1 MPTNVYF
8 DTGTMPEQNLYEDL
22 IIEQLRIYGQDVYY
36 IPRKMAG
43 TDNIFGED
51 ISSSFED
58 AYLIEMYIDNT
69 DGYEGEKELMSK
81 FGLDIQDDATF
92 TVARRRW
99 EQFVTVDNNIIES
112 SRPNEGD
119 LIYWAKG
126 KKLFEI
132 TFVDHD
138 DPFYQVH
145 NLPTY
150 KLKCKTFEYSSE
162 VIDTGIAELD
172 NIETDNSLDQM
183 QHQITLEQTVPF
195 NQGIRLEGAGQGKIF
210 DASTICYDQ
219 PAGGSFDASTLT
231 FDTSGPFIIM
241 EDETLSGALAVENSV
256 EGADASYIILE
267 TYDIATIDENSQNED
282 FELADDNILDFTES
296 NPFGDAGMK

>member
-8 DTGTMPEQNLYEDL
+8 DTGTRPEQNLYEDL

-36 IPRKMAG
+36 IPRKLVG
-43 TDNIFGED
+43 TDNVFGED
-51 ISSSFED
+51 IGSTFED
-58 AYLIEMYIDNT
+58 AYLIEMYVDNV

-119 LIYWAKG
+119 LIYWPKG
-126 KKLFEI
+126 SKLFEI
-132 TFVDHD
+132 TFVDKD

-150 KLKCKTFEYSSE
+150 KLKCKTFEYGSE
-162 VIDTGIAELD
+162 ALDTGIAEID
-172 NIETDNSLDQM
+172 AIETDNSLDQLS
-183 QHQITLEQTVPF
+183 HQMTLEQSGTF
-195 NQGIRLEGAGQGKIF
+195 TEEFRLENEDGVILLESDTDGTNNLI
-210 DASTICYDQ
+210 SETETH
-219 PAGGSFDASTLT
+219 GGSVV
-231 FDTSGPFIIM
+231 I
-241 EDETLSGALAVENSV
+241 ENNV
-256 EGADASYIILE
+256 EGAEASYIILE
-267 TYDIATIDENSQNED
+267 SYVIETIDENAQNDTFEFED
-282 FELADDNILDFTES
+282 DDVLDFSES
-296 NPFGDAGMK
+296 NPFGDAGIR

>member
-8 DTGTMPEQNLYEDL
+8 DTGTKPEQNLYEDL
-22 IIEQLRIYGQDVYY
+22 IIEQLRIYGQDCYY
-36 IPRKMAG
+36 IPRNMVSEDKV
-43 TDNIFGED
+43 FGED
-51 ISSSFED
+51 SLSKFED
-58 AYLIEMYIDNT
+58 AYMLEMYVDNV

-99 EQFVTVDNNIIES
+99 EQFVTVDNNIVVS

-119 LIYWAKG
+119 LVYWPKG
-126 KKLFEI
+126 SKLFEI

-150 KLKCKTFEYSSE
+150 KLKCKTFEYGSE
-162 VIDTGIAELD
+162 ELDTGIAAID
-172 NIETDNSLDQM
+172 SIETDNSLDQLS
-183 QHQITLEQTVPF
+183 HQMTLENATTF
-195 NQGIRLEGAGQGKIF
+195 NEFFALETGTPSEGQLRLEDSLLGDKIISETV
-210 DASTICYDQ
+210 DNI
-219 PAGGSFDASTLT
+219 GS
-231 FDTSGPFIIM
+231 IVM
-241 EDETLSGALAVENSV
+241 ENSV
-256 EGADASYIILE
+256 EGAEADYIILE
-267 TYDIATIDENSQNED
+267 TYRVDTIDETAQNDLFDSEED
-282 FELADDNILDFTES
+282 TILDFTES

>member
-8 DTGTMPEQNLYEDL
+8 DTGTTREQHLYEDL

-36 IPRKMAG
+36 IPRKLLG
-43 TDNIFGED
+43 EDQVFGED
-51 ISSSFED
+51 TASKFED
-58 AYLIEMYIDNT
+58 AYLIEMYMDNI

-99 EQFVTVDNNIIES
+99 EQFVSIDNNIIES

-119 LIYWAKG
+119 LIYWSKG
-126 KKLFEI
+126 NKLFEI
-132 TFVDHD
+132 TFVDKD

-150 KLKCKTFEYSSE
+150 KLKCKTFEYGSE
-162 VIDTGIAELD
+162 ALDTGISEIDA
-172 NIETDNSLDQM
+172 IEDANSLNQLSHQM
-183 QHQITLEQTVPF
+183 TTEQSGTF
-195 NQGIRLEGAGQGKIF
+195 NEGFRLEDGTGLLLQETYVSGVIAGQQLV
-210 DASTICYDQ
+210 S
-219 PAGGSFDASTLT
+219 
-231 FDTSGPFIIM
+231 
-241 EDETLSGALAVENSV
+241 EDETHGGSIALENSV
-256 EGADASYIILE
+256 EGADTSYIILE
-267 TYDIATIDENSQNED
+267 TYKVDTIDENAQNDLFDSE
-282 FELADDNILDFTES
+282 DDNVLDFSES

>member
-8 DTGTMPEQNLYEDL
+8 DTGTKPEQHLYEDL
-22 IIEQLRIYGQDVYY
+22 IIEQLQIYGQDVYY

-43 TDNIFGED
+43 VDNIFGED
-51 ISSSFED
+51 NSSSFED
-58 AYLIEMYIDNT
+58 SYLIEMYMETI

-92 TVARRRW
+92 VVARRRW
-99 EQFVTVDNNIIES
+99 EQFVSIDNNLIVS

-119 LIYWAKG
+119 LIYFPKAS
-126 KKLFEI
+126 KLFEI

-150 KLKCKTFEYSSE
+150 KLKCKTFEYGSE
-162 VIDTGIAELD
+162 SIDTGITEID
-172 NIETDNSLDQM
+172 EIEDDNSLDMLSHQM
-183 QHQITLEQTVPF
+183 TLEAEV
-195 NQGIRLEGAGQGKIF
+195 GSILLENA
-210 DASTICYDQ
+210 
-219 PAGGSFDASTLT
+219 
-231 FDTSGPFIIM
+231 
-241 EDETLSGALAVENSV
+241 V

-267 TYDIATIDENSQNED
+267 TYNVATIDENSQNDD

-296 NPFGDAGMK
+296 NPFGDAGMN

>member
-8 DTGTMPEQNLYEDL
+8 DTGTRPEQALYEDL

-36 IPRKMAG
+36 LPRNTAG
-43 TDNIFGED
+43 LDNIFGED
-51 ISSSFED
+51 NSSSFDD
-58 AYLIEMYIDNT
+58 AYMIEMYVDNV

-99 EQFVTVDNNIIES
+99 EQFISVDNNLLVS

-119 LIYWAKG
+119 LIYWPKG
-126 KKLFEI
+126 NKLFEI

-138 DPFYQVH
+138 DPFYQVQ

-150 KLKCKTFEYSSE
+150 KLKCKTFEYASE

-172 NIETDNSLDQM
+172 AIEDNNSLDM
-183 QHQITLEQTVPF
+183 LSHQLSLETAT
-195 NQGIRLEGAGQGKIF
+195 GTGAI
-210 DASTICYDQ
+210 
-219 PAGGSFDASTLT
+219 
-231 FDTSGPFIIM
+231 
-241 EDETLSGALAVENSV
+241 ALENSV
-256 EGADASYIILE
+256 DGAIASYIVLE
-267 TYDIATIDENSQNED
+267 TYNIANIDENSQNED
-282 FELADDNILDFTES
+282 FEIADDTILDFSET

>member
-8 DTGTMPEQNLYEDL
+8 DTGTKPEQALYEDL
-22 IIEQLRIYGQDVYY
+22 MIEQLRIYGQDVYY

-51 ISSSFED
+51 NSSSFED
-58 AYLIEMYIDNT
+58 AYLIEMYMET
-69 DGYEGEKELMSK
+69 VDGYEGEKELMSK

-92 TVARRRW
+92 VVARRRW
-99 EQFVTVDNNIIES
+99 EQFVSIDNNIIES

-119 LIYWAKG
+119 LIFFPKG

-150 KLKCKTFEYSSE
+150 KLKCKTFEYGSE
-162 VIDTGIAELD
+162 EIDTGIAELD
-172 NIETDNSLDQM
+172 AIETDNSLNMLSHQM
-183 QHQITLEQTVPF
+183 TLED
-195 NQGIRLEGAGQGKIF
+195 GSGSMLLEN
-210 DASTICYDQ
+210 T
-219 PAGGSFDASTLT
+219 
-231 FDTSGPFIIM
+231 
-241 EDETLSGALAVENSV
+241 V
-256 EGADASYIILE
+256 EGAAASYIILE
-267 TYDIATIDENSQNED
+267 TYNVATIDENSQNDD

-296 NPFGDAGMK
+296 NPFGDAGMR

>member
-8 DTGTMPEQNLYEDL
+8 DTGTKPEQNLYEDL

-36 IPRKMAG
+36 TPRKLLG
-43 TDNIFGED
+43 TDSVFTED
-51 ISSSFED
+51 TASKFED
-58 AYLIEMYIDNT
+58 AYLIEMYVDTI

-99 EQFVTVDNNIIES
+99 EQFISIDNNIIES

-119 LIYWAKG
+119 LIYFPRG
-126 KKLFEI
+126 SKLFEI
-132 TFVDHD
+132 TFVDKD

-150 KLKCKTFEYSSE
+150 KLKCKTFEYGSE
-162 VIDTGIAELD
+162 AIDTGIAEID
-172 NIETDNSLDQM
+172 EIEDDNSLDMLSHQM
-183 QHQITLEQTVPF
+183 TLEAEV
-195 NQGIRLEGAGQGKIF
+195 GSILLENA
-210 DASTICYDQ
+210 
-219 PAGGSFDASTLT
+219 
-231 FDTSGPFIIM
+231 
-241 EDETLSGALAVENSV
+241 V

-267 TYDIATIDENSQNED
+267 TYNVATIDENSQNDD

-296 NPFGDAGMK
+296 NPFGDAGMN

>member
-8 DTGTMPEQNLYEDL
+8 DTGTKPEQNLYEDL
-22 IIEQLRIYGQDVYY
+22 IIEQLRIYGQDCYY
-36 IPRKMAG
+36 IPRNMVSEDKV
-43 TDNIFGED
+43 FGED
-51 ISSSFED
+51 SLSKFED
-58 AYLIEMYIDNT
+58 AYMLEMYVDNV

-99 EQFVTVDNNIIES
+99 EQFVTVDNNIVVS

-119 LIYWAKG
+119 LVYWPKG
-126 KKLFEI
+126 SKLFEI

-150 KLKCKTFEYSSE
+150 KLKCKTFEYGSE
-162 VIDTGIAELD
+162 ALDTGIAAID
-172 NIETDNSLDQM
+172 SIETDNSLDQLS
-183 QHQITLEQTVPF
+183 HQMTLENATTFNEFFALEEGTPSEGQLTLEDSLLGDKILSETV
-195 NQGIRLEGAGQGKIF
+195 
-210 DASTICYDQ
+210 DQ
-219 PAGGSFDASTLT
+219 VGSIVL
-231 FDTSGPFIIM
+231 
-241 EDETLSGALAVENSV
+241 ENSV
-256 EGADASYIILE
+256 EGAEADYIILE
-267 TYDIATIDENSQNED
+267 TYRVDTIDETAQNDLFDSEED
-282 FELADDNILDFTES
+282 TILDFTES

>member
-8 DTGTMPEQNLYEDL
+8 DTGTKPEQHLYEDL

-51 ISSSFED
+51 NSSSFED
-58 AYLIEMYIDNT
+58 SYLIEMYMETI
-69 DGYEGEKELMSK
+69 DGYEGEKDLMSK

-92 TVARRRW
+92 VVARRRW
-99 EQFVTVDNNIIES
+99 EQFVSVDNNIIVS

-119 LIYWAKG
+119 LIYFPKG

-150 KLKCKTFEYSSE
+150 KLKCKTFEYGSE
-162 VIDTGIAELD
+162 EIDTGIAEID
-172 NIETDNSLDQM
+172 AIETDNSLNM
-183 QHQITLEQTVPF
+183 LSHQFTLEDGT
-195 NQGIRLEGAGQGKIF
+195 GSLALEN
-210 DASTICYDQ
+210 
-219 PAGGSFDASTLT
+219 P
-231 FDTSGPFIIM
+231 
-241 EDETLSGALAVENSV
+241 V
-256 EGADASYIILE
+256 EGAATSYIILE
-267 TYDIATIDENSQNED
+267 TYNVATIDENSQNDD

>member
-8 DTGTMPEQNLYEDL
+8 DTGTRPEQNLYEDL
-22 IIEQLRIYGQDVYY
+22 IIEQLRIYGQEVYY
-36 IPRKMAG
+36 IPRKLAG
-43 TDNIFGED
+43 TDNVFGED

-58 AYLIEMYIDNT
+58 AYLIEMYVDNV

-99 EQFVTVDNNIIES
+99 EQFVSVDNNLVVS

-119 LIYWAKG
+119 LIYWPRG
-126 KKLFEI
+126 SKLFEI

-150 KLKCKTFEYSSE
+150 KLKCKTFEYGSE
-162 VIDTGIAELD
+162 AIDTGIAEID
-172 NIETDNSLDQM
+172 VIEDDNSLNQLAY
-183 QHQITLEQTVPF
+183 QVTLEQTVTF
-195 NQGIRLEGAGQGKIF
+195 NEDLRLESGDGLLIQE
-210 DASTICYDQ
+210 
-219 PAGGSFDASTLT
+219 
-231 FDTSGPFIIM
+231 DTGLNDKLIA
-241 EDETLSGALAVENSV
+241 EDETHSGSLVLENNV
-256 EGADASYIILE
+256 EGADTTYIILE
-267 TYDIATIDENSQNED
+267 SYNVETIDENAQNDTFEFED
-282 FELADDNILDFTES
+282 DDVLDFSES
-296 NPFGDAGMK
+296 NPFGDAGMR

>member
-8 DTGTMPEQNLYEDL
+8 DTGTRPEQHLYEDL

-36 IPRKMAG
+36 IPRRLVSE
-43 TDNIFGED
+43 DELFGED
-51 ISSSFED
+51 GLSKFED
-58 AYLIEMYIDNT
+58 AYLIEMYVDNN

-99 EQFVTVDNNIIES
+99 EQFVSVDNNLIVS
-112 SRPNEGD
+112 LRPNEGD
-119 LIYWAKG
+119 LVYWPKG
-126 KKLFEI
+126 RKLFEI

-150 KLKCKTFEYSSE
+150 KLKCKTFEYGSE
-162 VIDTGIAELD
+162 DIDTGIAEID
-172 NIETDNSLDQM
+172 SVETDNSLDQLEY
-183 QHQITLEQTVPF
+183 QVSLEQTGTF
-195 NQGIRLEGAGQGKIF
+195 NEEIRLEDNSGVLLDDELGDKIL
-210 DASTICYDQ
+210 S
-219 PAGGSFDASTLT
+219 
-231 FDTSGPFIIM
+231 
-241 EDETLSGALAVENSV
+241 EDETHGGSLEVEGSV
-256 EGADASYIILE
+256 QGADASYIVLE
-267 TYDIATIDENSQNED
+267 TYKVDTIDENAMND
-282 FELADDNILDFTES
+282 FFEREDDNILDFTES

>member
-8 DTGTMPEQNLYEDL
+8 DTGTKPEQALYEDL

-36 IPRKMAG
+36 IPRKLAG
-43 TDNIFGED
+43 TDDIFGED
-51 ISSSFED
+51 IGSSFED
-58 AYLIEMYIDNT
+58 AYLIEMYMETI

-92 TVARRRW
+92 VVARRRW
-99 EQFVTVDNNIIES
+99 EQFVSIDNNIIES

-119 LIYWAKG
+119 LVFFPKAN
-126 KKLFEI
+126 KLFEI

-150 KLKCKTFEYSSE
+150 KLKCKTFEYASE

-172 NIETDNSLDQM
+172 AIETNNSLDQM
-183 QHQITLEQTVPF
+183 QHQLTLEQTAVF
-195 NQGIRLEGAGQGKIF
+195 NQEIRLESNEGLIELEAALGN
-210 DASTICYDQ
+210 DN
-219 PAGGSFDASTLT
+219 
-231 FDTSGPFIIM
+231 IIT
-241 EDETLSGALAVENSV
+241 EDETLSGSLILENTV
-256 EGADASYIILE
+256 EGAEASYIVLE

-282 FELADDNILDFTES
+282 FELADDDVLDFTES
-296 NPFGDAGMK
+296 NPFGDAGMR

>member
-8 DTGTMPEQNLYEDL
+8 DTGTKPEQSLYEDL
-22 IIEQLRIYGQDVYY
+22 MIEQLQIYGQDVYY

-43 TDNIFGED
+43 VDKIFNED

-58 AYLIEMYIDNT
+58 AYLIEMYMENV
-69 DGYEGEKELMSK
+69 DGYEGEKDLMSK

-92 TVARRRW
+92 IVARRRW
-99 EQFVTVDNNIIES
+99 EQFISVDNNILVS

-119 LIYWAKG
+119 LIYFPKTS
-126 KKLFEI
+126 KMFEI

-150 KLKCKTFEYSSE
+150 KLKCKTFEYASE
-162 VIDTGIAELD
+162 GLDTGIAEID
-172 NIETDNSLDQM
+172 AIEIDNSLDLLS
-183 QHQITLEQTVPF
+183 HQLTLESGT
-195 NQGIRLEGAGQGKIF
+195 GTGSLILEN
-210 DASTICYDQ
+210 
-219 PAGGSFDASTLT
+219 
-231 FDTSGPFIIM
+231 
-241 EDETLSGALAVENSV
+241 VV
-256 EGADASYIILE
+256 EGASSSYIILE
-267 TYDIATIDENSQNED
+267 TFNIATIDENSMNDD
-282 FELADDNILDFTES
+282 FELLDDNILDFTES

>member
-8 DTGTMPEQNLYEDL
+8 DTGTKPEQNLYEDL
-22 IIEQLRIYGQDVYY
+22 IIEQLRIYGQDCYY
-36 IPRKMAG
+36 IPRNMVSEDKV
-43 TDNIFGED
+43 FGED
-51 ISSSFED
+51 SLSKFED
-58 AYLIEMYIDNT
+58 AYMVEMYVDNI

-99 EQFVTVDNNIIES
+99 EQFVTIDNNLVVS

-119 LIYWAKG
+119 LVYWPKG
-126 KKLFEI
+126 SKLFEI

-162 VIDTGIAELD
+162 DLDTGIAEID
-172 NIETDNSLDQM
+172 SIETDNSLDQLS
-183 QHQITLEQTVPF
+183 HQMTLESATTINEFFALEEGTPSDGQLKLEDSLQGDKIISETV
-195 NQGIRLEGAGQGKIF
+195 
-210 DASTICYDQ
+210 DQ
-219 PAGGSFDASTLT
+219 VGS
-231 FDTSGPFIIM
+231 IVM
-241 EDETLSGALAVENSV
+241 ENPV
-256 EGADASYIILE
+256 EGAEADYIILE
-267 TYDIATIDENSQNED
+267 TYRVDTIDETAQNDLFDSEED
-282 FELADDNILDFTES
+282 TILDFTES

>member
-8 DTGTMPEQNLYEDL
+8 DTGTKPEQNLYEDL
-22 IIEQLRIYGQDVYY
+22 IIEQLRIYGQDCYY
-36 IPRKMAG
+36 IPRNMVSEDKV
-43 TDNIFGED
+43 FGED
-51 ISSSFED
+51 SLSKFED
-58 AYLIEMYIDNT
+58 AYMLEMYVDNV

-99 EQFVTVDNNIIES
+99 EQFVTVDNNIVVS

-119 LIYWAKG
+119 LVYWPKG
-126 KKLFEI
+126 SKLFEI

-150 KLKCKTFEYSSE
+150 KLKCKTFEYASE
-162 VIDTGIAELD
+162 ELDTGIAAID
-172 NIETDNSLDQM
+172 AIETDNSLDQLS
-183 QHQITLEQTVPF
+183 HQMTLENATTFNEFFALEEGTPSEGQLKLEDSLLGDKILSETVD
-195 NQGIRLEGAGQGKIF
+195 NI
-210 DASTICYDQ
+210 
-219 PAGGSFDASTLT
+219 GS
-231 FDTSGPFIIM
+231 IVM
-241 EDETLSGALAVENSV
+241 ENSV
-256 EGADASYIILE
+256 EGAEADYIILE
-267 TYDIATIDENSQNED
+267 TYRVDTIDETAQNDLFDSEED
-282 FELADDNILDFTES
+282 TILDFTES

>member
-8 DTGTMPEQNLYEDL
+8 DTGTRPEQYLYEDL
-22 IIEQLRIYGQDVYY
+22 IIEQLRIYGQDCYY
-36 IPRKMAG
+36 IPRNMVSEDKV
-43 TDNIFGED
+43 FGED
-51 ISSSFED
+51 SLSKFED
-58 AYLIEMYIDNT
+58 AYMLEMYVDNV

-99 EQFVTVDNNIIES
+99 EQFVTVDNNIVVS

-119 LIYWAKG
+119 LVYWPKG
-126 KKLFEI
+126 SKLFEI

-150 KLKCKTFEYSSE
+150 KLKCKTFEYGSE
-162 VIDTGIAELD
+162 ALDTGIAAID
-172 NIETDNSLDQM
+172 SIETDNSLDQLS
-183 QHQITLEQTVPF
+183 HQMTLENATTFNEFFALEEGTPSDGQLKLEDSLLGDKILSETVD
-195 NQGIRLEGAGQGKIF
+195 NI
-210 DASTICYDQ
+210 
-219 PAGGSFDASTLT
+219 GSIVL
-231 FDTSGPFIIM
+231 
-241 EDETLSGALAVENSV
+241 ENSV
-256 EGADASYIILE
+256 EGAEADYIILE
-267 TYDIATIDENSQNED
+267 TYRVDTIDETAQNDLFDSEED
-282 FELADDNILDFTES
+282 TILDFTES

>member
-8 DTGTMPEQNLYEDL
+8 DTGTKPEQNLYEDL
-22 IIEQLRIYGQDVYY
+22 IIEQLRIYGQDCYY
-36 IPRKMAG
+36 IPRNMVSEDKV
-43 TDNIFGED
+43 FGED
-51 ISSSFED
+51 SLSKFED
-58 AYLIEMYIDNT
+58 AYMLEMYVDNV

-119 LIYWAKG
+119 LVYWPKG
-126 KKLFEI
+126 SKLFEI

-150 KLKCKTFEYSSE
+150 KLKCKTFEYGSE
-162 VIDTGIAELD
+162 DLDTGIAAID
-172 NIETDNSLDQM
+172 SIETDNSLDQLS
-183 QHQITLEQTVPF
+183 HQMTLENATTF
-195 NQGIRLEGAGQGKIF
+195 NEFFALETGTPSEGQLRLEDSLLGDKIISETV
-210 DASTICYDQ
+210 DNV
-219 PAGGSFDASTLT
+219 GS
-231 FDTSGPFIIM
+231 IVM
-241 EDETLSGALAVENSV
+241 ENSV
-256 EGADASYIILE
+256 EGAEADYIILE
-267 TYDIATIDENSQNED
+267 TYRVDTIDETAQNDLFDSEED
-282 FELADDNILDFTES
+282 TILDFTES

>member
-8 DTGTMPEQNLYEDL
+8 DTGTKPEQALYEDL
-22 IIEQLRIYGQDVYY
+22 IIEQLRIYGQDVYQ

-43 TDNIFGED
+43 TDTIFNED
-51 ISSSFED
+51 NGSSFED
-58 AYLIEMYIDNT
+58 SYLIEMYMETI
-69 DGYEGEKELMSK
+69 DGYEGEKDLMSK

-92 TVARRRW
+92 VVSRRRW
-99 EQFVTVDNNIIES
+99 EQFVSIDNNILVS

-119 LIYWAKG
+119 LIYFPKAS
-126 KKLFEI
+126 KLFEI

-150 KLKCKTFEYSSE
+150 KLKCKTFEYAAE
-162 VIDTGIAELD
+162 AIDTGIAEID
-172 NIETDNSLDQM
+172 AIENDNSLDM
-183 QHQITLEQTVPF
+183 LQHQITLET
-195 NQGIRLEGAGQGKIF
+195 G
-210 DASTICYDQ
+210 T
-219 PAGGSFDASTLT
+219 GSGSL
-231 FDTSGPFIIM
+231 
-241 EDETLSGALAVENSV
+241 LLENSV
-256 EGADASYIILE
+256 ESSAASYIILE
-267 TYDIATIDENSQNED
+267 TYNVATIDENSQNDD

>member
-8 DTGTMPEQNLYEDL
+8 DTGTKPEQNLYEDL
-22 IIEQLRIYGQDVYY
+22 IIEQLRIYGQDCYY
-36 IPRKMAG
+36 IPRNMVSEDKV
-43 TDNIFGED
+43 FGED
-51 ISSSFED
+51 SLSKFED
-58 AYLIEMYIDNT
+58 AYMLEMYVDNV

-99 EQFVTVDNNIIES
+99 EQFVTVDNNIVVS

-119 LIYWAKG
+119 LVYWPKG
-126 KKLFEI
+126 SKLFEI

-150 KLKCKTFEYSSE
+150 KLKCKTFEYGSE
-162 VIDTGIAELD
+162 ALDTGIAAID
-172 NIETDNSLDQM
+172 SIETDNSLDQLS
-183 QHQITLEQTVPF
+183 HQMTLENATTFNEFFALEEGTPSDGQLKLEDSLLGDKIISETVD
-195 NQGIRLEGAGQGKIF
+195 NI
-210 DASTICYDQ
+210 
-219 PAGGSFDASTLT
+219 GSIVL
-231 FDTSGPFIIM
+231 
-241 EDETLSGALAVENSV
+241 ENSV
-256 EGADASYIILE
+256 EGAEADYIILE
-267 TYDIATIDENSQNED
+267 TYRVDTIDETAQNDLFDSEED
-282 FELADDNILDFTES
+282 TILDFTES

>member
-8 DTGTMPEQNLYEDL
+8 DTGTTREQHLYEDL

-36 IPRKMAG
+36 IPRKLLG
-43 TDNIFGED
+43 EDKVFGED
-51 ISSSFED
+51 TASKFED
-58 AYLIEMYIDNT
+58 AYLIEMYVDNI

-99 EQFVTVDNNIIES
+99 EQLVSVDNNLIVSE
-112 SRPNEGD
+112 RPNEGD
-119 LIYWAKG
+119 LVFWPKG
-126 KKLFEI
+126 NKLFEI
-132 TFVDHD
+132 TFVDKD

-150 KLKCKTFEYSSE
+150 KLKCKTFEYGSE
-162 VIDTGIAELD
+162 QLDTGIDTIDAIED
-172 NIETDNSLDQM
+172 NNSLDQLA
-183 QHQITLEQTVPF
+183 HQMTMEQSGTFNENLALEDGSLMIQELYDPSIHTITDWNVL
-195 NQGIRLEGAGQGKIF
+195 
-210 DASTICYDQ
+210 S
-219 PAGGSFDASTLT
+219 
-231 FDTSGPFIIM
+231 
-241 EDETLSGALAVENSV
+241 EDETHGGAILTENTV

-267 TYDIATIDENSQNED
+267 TYNIDTIDENAQNDLFDSE
-282 FELADDNILDFTES
+282 DDNVLDFSES

>member
-8 DTGTMPEQNLYEDL
+8 DTGTKPEQALYEDL
-22 IIEQLRIYGQDVYY
+22 MIEQLQIYGQDVYY

-43 TDNIFGED
+43 VDKIWQED
-51 ISSSFED
+51 ISSSFESS
-58 AYLIEMYIDNT
+58 YLIEMYMENV

-92 TVARRRW
+92 IVARRRW
-99 EQFVTVDNNIIES
+99 EQFVSIDNNIIVS

-119 LIYWAKG
+119 LVYFPKG

-150 KLKCKTFEYSSE
+150 KLKCKTFEYASE
-162 VIDTGIAELD
+162 VLDTGIAEID
-172 NIETDNSLDQM
+172 AIEADNSLDMLSHQM
-183 QHQITLEQTVPF
+183 TLEAEV
-195 NQGIRLEGAGQGKIF
+195 GSILLENA
-210 DASTICYDQ
+210 
-219 PAGGSFDASTLT
+219 
-231 FDTSGPFIIM
+231 
-241 EDETLSGALAVENSV
+241 V
-256 EGADASYIILE
+256 EGAAASYIILE
-267 TYDIATIDENSQNED
+267 TYNIATIDENSQNED

>member
-8 DTGTMPEQNLYEDL
+8 DTGTKPEQNLYEDL
-22 IIEQLRIYGQDVYY
+22 IIEQLRIYGQDCYY
-36 IPRKMAG
+36 IPRNMVSEDKV
-43 TDNIFGED
+43 FGED
-51 ISSSFED
+51 SLSKFED
-58 AYLIEMYIDNT
+58 AYMLEMYVDNV

-99 EQFVTVDNNIIES
+99 EQFVTVDNNIVVS

-119 LIYWAKG
+119 LVYWPKG
-126 KKLFEI
+126 SKLFEI

-150 KLKCKTFEYSSE
+150 KLKCKTFEYGSE
-162 VIDTGIAELD
+162 ELDTGIAAID
-172 NIETDNSLDQM
+172 SIETDNSLDQLS
-183 QHQITLEQTVPF
+183 HQMTLENATTF
-195 NQGIRLEGAGQGKIF
+195 NEFFALEEGTPSEGQLRLEDSLLGDKIISETV
-210 DASTICYDQ
+210 DNI
-219 PAGGSFDASTLT
+219 GS
-231 FDTSGPFIIM
+231 IVM
-241 EDETLSGALAVENSV
+241 ENSV
-256 EGADASYIILE
+256 EGAEADYIILE
-267 TYDIATIDENSQNED
+267 TYRVDTIDETAQNDLFDSEED
-282 FELADDNILDFTES
+282 TILDFTES